1 MSEVVQNQKQ
11 KQTIKPP
18 RQYQCVL
25 LNDDYTTAEFVIEV
39 LKRIFGK
46 SPKDAERITMQ
57 IHTQGKGVAG
67 VYTKDIA
74 DTKAAI
80 VCAAAQH
87 HQHPLLCITEP
98 VDNDD

>member
-1 MSEVVQNQKQ
+1 MSEVVQIQKQ
-11 KQTIKPP
+11 KQAIKPP

-25 LNDDYTTAEFVIEV
+25 LNDDYTTVEFVIEV
-39 LKRIFGK
+39 LKRIFSK
-46 SPKDAERITMQ
+46 SSEDAERITMQ

-67 VYTKDIA
+67 VYTKDVA

-80 VCAAAQH
+80 VCTVAQR
-87 HQHPLLCITEP
+87 HQHPLKCITEP